1 MLWLYK
7 IGAQTGDVVRMNSCG
22 KCGWG
27 AGIFFIL
34 FITEFLGI
42 EYDAP
47 KAVFRIHPK
56 RFIGGFY
63 WKNMRIGNARFDISV
78 RYEHHMAEFSMKNRS
93 TFPVYVEMKKNQ
105 KKLIH
110 PNNEEKWS
118 QDYEF
123 IK

>member
-1 MLWLYK
+1 MPDL
-7 IGAQTGDVVRMNSCG
+7 
-22 KCGWG
+22 
-27 AGIFFIL
+27 IF
-34 FITEFLGI
+34 
-42 EYDAP
+42 
-47 KAVFRIHPK
+47 
-56 RFIGGFY
+56 
-63 WKNMRIGNARFDISV
+63 

-105 KKLIH
+105 KKLIP

>member
-1 MLWLYK
+1 
-7 IGAQTGDVVRMNSCG
+7 
-22 KCGWG
+22 
-27 AGIFFIL
+27 
-34 FITEFLGI
+34 
-42 EYDAP
+42 
-47 KAVFRIHPK
+47 
-56 RFIGGFY
+56 
-63 WKNMRIGNARFDISV
+63 MRIGNARFDISV

-105 KKLIH
+105 NKLIP

>member
-1 MLWLYK
+1 MP
-7 IGAQTGDVVRMNSCG
+7 I
-22 KCGWG
+22 
-27 AGIFFIL
+27 
-34 FITEFLGI
+34 
-42 EYDAP
+42 
-47 KAVFRIHPK
+47 
-56 RFIGGFY
+56 
-63 WKNMRIGNARFDISV
+63 DISV

-93 TFPVYVEMKKNQ
+93 TFPVYVEMKKIK